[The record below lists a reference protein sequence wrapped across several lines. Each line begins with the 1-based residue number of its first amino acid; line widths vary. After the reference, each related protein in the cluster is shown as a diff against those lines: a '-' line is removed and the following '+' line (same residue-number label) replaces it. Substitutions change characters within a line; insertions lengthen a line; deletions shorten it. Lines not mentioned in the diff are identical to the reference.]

1 MRAFF
6 TLTGVITL
14 PLQRNANIGQIFL
27 QRGQN
32 MGVFESS

>member
-6 TLTGVITL
+6 TFTGVII
-14 PLQRNANIGQIFL
+14 PPSRRNFNIGQIFL

-32 MGVFESS
+32 MDVFESS